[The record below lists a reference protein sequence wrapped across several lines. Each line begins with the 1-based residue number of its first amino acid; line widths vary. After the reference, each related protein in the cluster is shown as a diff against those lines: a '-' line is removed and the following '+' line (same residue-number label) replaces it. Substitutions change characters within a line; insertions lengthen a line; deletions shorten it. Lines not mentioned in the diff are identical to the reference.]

1 MLTDN
6 TYEYNI
12 MRRGVVEN
20 GKQRQRYVFVRR
32 RIGHDN
38 WIRVKDTKAF
48 DDQVDAITEFW
59 IYRELNGIRAVG
71 Q

>member
-6 TYEYNI
+6 TYEYDI

-38 WIRVKDTKAF
+38 WIRVKDTLAF
-48 DDQVDAITEFW
+48 DNLGTAKFYFEIFQKKH
-59 IYRELNGIRAVG
+59 GIMEAG